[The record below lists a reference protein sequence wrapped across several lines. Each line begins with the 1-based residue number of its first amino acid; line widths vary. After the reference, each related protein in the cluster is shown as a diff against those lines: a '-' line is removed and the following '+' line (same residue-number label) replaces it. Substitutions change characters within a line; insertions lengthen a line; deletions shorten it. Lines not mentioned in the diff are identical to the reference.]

1 MPKAKTVTRAG
12 QQAEAL
18 LVLKCGTKGVIVP
31 RPKTHKAAI
40 DVARRHFPSIKEQ
53 NMILQT
59 DQLAICNNNLMD
71 IAPESWET
79 VVDLVSTIIVVERHE
94 CTQAIPVAPV
104 PAPKVNDLPIGPGSD
119 RQGKIKVHFSFKD
132 LSFSVR
138 MQNDMKFQKIRHL
151 IERIFGCDCDHM
163 SMVHDGARFG
173 FKDTPSSCWME
184 DGALVDIFQHQDGG
198 KLVIYLYSPTETE
211 VSVALT
217 LTRDWSFSA
226 IYPVVPAK
234 SPHSGAGQR
243 IQWNVRTHLDGSL
256 TELNTGLDVAY
267 LFWEAHTNPGI
278 PPSPPASPVVHQFTA
293 AESFSP
299 LTSDLSPTDSVVVA
313 VTEITPYLD
322 KVLLALGLHTEA
334 RTSFIT
340 YWLPS
345 FLKHTHIAVRFVPQ
359 AAYETAA
366 SLDIIPTPDVVTCV
380 FMLFKGIEDEA
391 LNDWADAQHGENDPQ
406 RWKDVV
412 GVDVERASDAALFR
426 VLEWGGMEV
435 LL

>member
-1 MPKAKTVTRAG
+1 MIY
-12 QQAEAL
+12 L
-18 LVLKCGTKGVIVP
+18 LDQDQVCWLSASINLFYRRVP
-31 RPKTHKAAI
+31 
-40 DVARRHFPSIKEQ
+40 
-53 NMILQT
+53 
-59 DQLAICNNNLMD
+59 
-71 IAPESWET
+71 
-79 VVDLVSTIIVVERHE
+79 
-94 CTQAIPVAPV
+94 
-104 PAPKVNDLPIGPGSD
+104 SD

-198 KLVIYLYSPTETE
+198 KPVIYLYSPTETE

-267 LFWEAHTNPGI
+267 LFWEA
-278 PPSPPASPVVHQFTA
+278 Q
-293 AESFSP
+293 
-299 LTSDLSPTDSVVVA
+299 
-313 VTEITPYLD
+313 
-322 KVLLALGLHTEA
+322 
-334 RTSFIT
+334 
-340 YWLPS
+340 
-345 FLKHTHIAVRFVPQ
+345 
-359 AAYETAA
+359 
-366 SLDIIPTPDVVTCV
+366 
-380 FMLFKGIEDEA
+380 
-391 LNDWADAQHGENDPQ
+391 
-406 RWKDVV
+406 
-412 GVDVERASDAALFR
+412 
-426 VLEWGGMEV
+426 
-435 LL
+435 